1 MPLTIGVNDTI
12 MNMLQTGGRAPA
24 MDERSLF
31 LLGILMVQSAH
42 GYQINDFIEKNLIQV
57 TDMKKATAYALLERM
72 SGSGLVT
79 VHTEQEGNRPPRKV
93 FSITPEGQRQFGA
106 LLRQNLARADRPIY
120 KGDVGLL
127 FLDHLPGQEAASNLQ
142 LRLEHL
148 RNQIEALQNAAK
160 HHRSSGIALSIEH
173 QILHTQL
180 EVDWLTKVI
189 DQLRE
194 TDSQAPIDHP

>member
-12 MNMLQTGGRAPA
+12 INMPQTGGRTPA

-72 SGSGLVT
+72 SRSGLVT

-93 FSITPEGQRQFGA
+93 FSIY
-106 LLRQNLARADRPIY
+106 ARRS
-120 KGDVGLL
+120 
-127 FLDHLPGQEAASNLQ
+127 EA
-142 LRLEHL
+142 
-148 RNQIEALQNAAK
+148 
-160 HHRSSGIALSIEH
+160 
-173 QILHTQL
+173 
-180 EVDWLTKVI
+180 V
-189 DQLRE
+189 
-194 TDSQAPIDHP
+194 